1 MSTQDAQQ
9 LINLLKAAQKDK
21 RSKEDI
27 KETFEGAGII
37 DKNGNLKHPYKKIYF
52 PSEK

>member
-1 MSTQDAQQ
+1 MSTNDAQR
-9 LINLLKAAQKDK
+9 LISILKAAQKDK
-21 RSKEDI
+21 RSSKDI

>member
-37 DKNGNLKHPYKKIYF
+37 DKNGNLKDPYKKIF
-52 PSEK
+52 FSSEK